1 MDDPLETETPPVLI
15 TDPVEDLLRCNEVL
29 LFSKFNLYIII
40 YLKF

>member
-1 MDDPLETETPPVLI
+1 MDNPLETPPVLI